1 MEVCDELLARHG
13 LKAFDEHAGFDECRN
28 ARLDGGDGD
37 RICFAKIVARLG
49 HQSGDCSRG
58 WNFLQLLIGRLL
70 GPSSPC
76 RPLTDDTQGAL
87 EALPLQTTP
96 ELCAVTAAL
105 APLRIQKGQVG
116 SERAL
121 PCPEDIRT
129 LAATDLANEFTA
141 VSCSTDDLLEW
152 HCFSDERHDG
162 GIRLLAPG
170 IPFILQPFRASE
182 QFWI

>member
-1 MEVCDELLARHG
+1 MEVCDELIAWLG
-13 LKAFDEHAGFDECRN
+13 LKAFDAHAGFDECRN

-76 RPLTDDTQGAL
+76 PPLTDHTQGAF

-96 ELCAVTAAL
+96 TPFPVT
-105 APLRIQKGQVG
+105 
-116 SERAL
+116 
-121 PCPEDIRT
+121 
-129 LAATDLANEFTA
+129 
-141 VSCSTDDLLEW
+141 
-152 HCFSDERHDG
+152 
-162 GIRLLAPG
+162 
-170 IPFILQPFRASE
+170 
-182 QFWI
+182 

>member
-1 MEVCDELLARHG
+1 MAAMVTVSALL
-13 LKAFDEHAGFDECRN
+13 
-28 ARLDGGDGD
+28 RLSRAVVINREIVLADGT
-37 RICFAKIVARLG
+37 
-49 HQSGDCSRG
+49 
-58 WNFLQLLIGRLL
+58 FLQLLIGRLL

-76 RPLTDDTQGAL
+76 RPLTDYTQGAL

-116 SERAL
+116 IERTL

-152 HCFSDERHDG
+152 HCVSDERHDG
-162 GIRLLAPG
+162 GIRLLAPE
-170 IPFILQPFRASE
+170 IPFI
-182 QFWI
+182 